1 MLLLNWTPVHVSRSE
16 RFPWPD
22 GAIVWFLG
30 ETGLGKSTLMDT
42 LFNTKFEGE
51 PTQHNQPGVQLK
63 PSTYELQESNVRL
76 KLTIVNTVGF
86 GDQINKEDRWGWI
99 WIANEN
105 IWEWLKT
112 FSLSIFTHAHTN
124 VVLEKKKKKEDTE

>member
-1 MLLLNWTPVHVSRSE
+1 MDSDTHIQALNLSLTKYCYFVT
-16 RFPWPD
+16 
-22 GAIVWFLG
+22 LG

-63 PSTYELQESNVRL
+63 SNTYELQESNVRL

-86 GDQINKEDRWGWI
+86 GDQINKEDRCDLFFS
-99 WIANEN
+99 AELSNEN
-105 IWEWLKT
+105 IRDSLK
-112 FSLSIFTHAHTN
+112 IICREAY
-124 VVLEKKKKKEDTE
+124 